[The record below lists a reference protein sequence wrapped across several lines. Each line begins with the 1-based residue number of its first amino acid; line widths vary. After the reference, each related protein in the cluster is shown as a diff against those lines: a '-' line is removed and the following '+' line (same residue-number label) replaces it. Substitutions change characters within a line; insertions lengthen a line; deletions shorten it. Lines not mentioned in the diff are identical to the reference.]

1 MEKDD
6 EEDSQISSSLPQYL
20 ASVFGWKDKQSL
32 DNSDTTQSKQL
43 CSISNTKEINE
54 LSPVLFDSNSHITKP
69 NVTRDI
75 IPDIEIHNG
84 LETNCITI
92 EKHVRQLSAYSCPSE
107 CCCLSECNEMI
118 GKTVSFLVIVTQ
130 GIHNICTYTHLLYVH
145 IQLHVHI
152 HTHYMYI
159 PTSCTYA
166 YPLYVHIHAYY
177 MYIYIPITCTYTY
190 LLHVHIHTHYLYMYI
205 PIICTYTYPLHVH
218 IHTHYMYMYIPT
230 SCTYPLHVHI
240 HTHYMHIHTHYMYMY
255 MYIPTSYTYPLH
267 VHIHTNYMYIYIPT
281 ICTYTYPLHVHIH
294 IHYMYM
300 YIPTSCT
307 YPLHVHIHTHYMY
320 MYITYHYIT
329 YVRIYMKYTVL

>member
-1 MEKDD
+1 MAAKKRKISIGEAAVVWERQSKHERKVDGKYFMEKDD

-107 CCCLSECNEMI
+107 CCCLSVCNEMI

-145 IQLHVHI
+145 IQ
-152 HTHYMYI
+152 
-159 PTSCTYA
+159 
-166 YPLYVHIHAYY
+166 
-177 MYIYIPITCTYTY
+177 
-190 LLHVHIHTHYLYMYI
+190 
-205 PIICTYTYPLHVH
+205 LHVH

>member
-1 MEKDD
+1 MAAKKRKISIGEAAVVWERQSKHERKVDRKYFMEKDD

-107 CCCLSECNEMI
+107 CCCLSVCNEMI

-130 GIHNICTYTHLLYVH
+130 GIHNICTYTYLLYVH

-152 HTHYMYI
+152 HTHYMYMYMYI

-177 MYIYIPITCTYTY
+177 MYIYIPTTCTYTY
-190 LLHVHIHTHYLYMYI
+190 LLHVHIHTHYLYM
-205 PIICTYTYPLHVH
+205 
-218 IHTHYMYMYIPT
+218 
-230 SCTYPLHVHI
+230 
-240 HTHYMHIHTHYMYMY
+240 
-255 MYIPTSYTYPLH
+255 
-267 VHIHTNYMYIYIPT
+267 YIPT